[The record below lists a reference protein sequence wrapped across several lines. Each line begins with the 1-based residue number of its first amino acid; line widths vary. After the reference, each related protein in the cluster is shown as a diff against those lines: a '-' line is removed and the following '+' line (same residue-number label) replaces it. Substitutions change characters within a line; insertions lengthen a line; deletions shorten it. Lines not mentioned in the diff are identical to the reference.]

1 MEFTWD
7 SAFAYSSSYRPRK
20 AAGALNWAVQ
30 EMLKVPAADN
40 NVRDITG
47 YNELAAEREDITPIP
62 KIVIAIDELADL
74 MMAASKEVEDAIC
87 RLAQMARAAGMHLII
102 ATQRPTVNVIT
113 GLIKANIPSR
123 IALSVMSQT
132 DSRTILDMGGA
143 EKLLGHG
150 DMLYFPSGMPKPV
163 RVQGCFCST
172 KEIESVVEF
181 IKKESQ
187 PDYSDEILDEI
198 EKNTPVIPDEKES
211 PEISGTDGDDEIIEK
226 AIEIIVEAG
235 QASTSML
242 QRRLKLGYARAARIM
257 DEIEGMGIV
266 GESEGAK
273 PRKVLLS
280 KQQWAERKMRGNI

>member
-1 MEFTWD
+1 
-7 SAFAYSSSYRPRK
+7 
-20 AAGALNWAVQ
+20 
-30 EMLKVPAADN
+30 
-40 NVRDITG
+40 
-47 YNELAAEREDITPIP
+47 
-62 KIVIAIDELADL
+62 
-74 MMAASKEVEDAIC
+74 
-87 RLAQMARAAGMHLII
+87 
-102 ATQRPTVNVIT
+102 
-113 GLIKANIPSR
+113 
-123 IALSVMSQT
+123 
-132 DSRTILDMGGA
+132 MGGA

>member
-1 MEFTWD
+1 
-7 SAFAYSSSYRPRK
+7 
-20 AAGALNWAVQ
+20 
-30 EMLKVPAADN
+30 
-40 NVRDITG
+40 
-47 YNELAAEREDITPIP
+47 
-62 KIVIAIDELADL
+62 

>member
-1 MEFTWD
+1 MSILYNATPDEVRLVLIDPKIVEFKVYDGIPHLLIPVVTD
-7 SAFAYSSSYRPRK
+7 PRK

-30 EMLKVPAADN
+30 EMLKRYQLFADN
-40 NVRDITG
+40 NVLDITG
-47 YNELAAEREDITPIP
+47 YNELASENKDITPIP
-62 KIVIAIDELADL
+62 QIVIAIDELADL

-150 DMLYFPSGMPKPV
+150 DMLYFPSGIPKPV

-172 KEIESVVEF
+172 KEIEAVVEF

-198 EKNTPVIPDEKES
+198 EKNTPVTPDEK
-211 PEISGTDGDDEIIEK
+211 G
-226 AIEIIVEAG
+226 
-235 QASTSML
+235 L
-242 QRRLKLGYARAARIM
+242 QR
-257 DEIEGMGIV
+257 
-266 GESEGAK
+266 
-273 PRKVLLS
+273 
-280 KQQWAERKMRGNI
+280 